1 MGENG
6 SGKTTLAKVLARL
19 YRPSS
24 GADTVISGLA
34 RGYDTLLAREF
45 KDGAELSGGQWQRSQ
60 RSRVWRRTLTVK
72 AFSAS
77 SSLAGVRTFPVKPSI
92 PGRSRAADHS
102 TAAAAPA
109 S

>member
-1 MGENG
+1 M
-6 SGKTTLAKVLARL
+6 
-19 YRPSS
+19 
-24 GADTVISGLA
+24 ISGLA

-72 AFSAS
+72 GFQLLAS
-77 SSLAGVRTFPVKPSI
+77 SSLSPAGVRTFPVKPSI
-92 PGRSRAADHS
+92 RGRSRAADHS
-102 TAAAAPA
+102 TATAAPA